1 MSLNKA
7 LPTATVTGPVA
18 HDAAISG
25 NPVRIAGRGVSA
37 DYTAVTTGDTADI
50 LLDLNGKQIVL
61 CGSIPENFT
70 SGVTAAITSTT
81 STSVIG
87 AAGASIRLYITS
99 LLVTNSHATVSTQV
113 DIQDGS
119 GGTVLHRGY
128 ALSAGGG
135 WSMTF
140 PTPLRTTANTGL
152 FAACTTTGANV
163 FVSAAGYKA
172 P

>member
-7 LPTATVTGPVA
+7 LPTATVSGPAA

-25 NPVRIAGRGVSA
+25 NPVRIAGRAGNA
-37 DYTAVTTGDTADI
+37 DYTAVANADTAD
-50 LLDLNGKQIVL
+50 LLTDLNGKLIVVP
-61 CGSIPENFT
+61 GSVPENFT
-70 SGVTAAITSTT
+70 NGVTAAITTTT

-87 AAGASIRLYITS
+87 AAGAGIRLYITS

-135 WSMTF
+135 WSITF

-152 FAACTTTGANV
+152 FAACITTGSNV
-163 FVSAAGYKA
+163 FV
-172 P
+172 